1 MDYGILSVP
10 LGRDAVYGTL
20 SVDTTKFADHI
31 DRFLYEYGIRQVL
44 NDAMSDKKDK
54 DGNTLSVQAI
64 VAKAEK
70 KLDAL
75 YAGEL
80 RKSAE
85 PADPF
90 GAECYRIAMAD
101 IAANLKPKATNIP
114 KGTKDRLLF
123 VVNREAAKAGKPEM
137 DREGLFDWYMS
148 KNRASVEKRA
158 KANMAERDK
167 AGDAIANLF
176 AD

>member
-1 MDYGILSVP
+1 MDYGTLSIP

-20 SVDTTKFADHI
+20 SVDTAKFADHI
-31 DRFLYEYGIRQVL
+31 DRFLYEYGVRQVL

-101 IAANLKPKATNIP
+101 LAAAMKAKAVNIP
-114 KGTKDRLLF
+114 KGTTDRLMF
-123 VVNREAAKAGKPEM
+123 TINRELAKAGKAEI
-137 DREGLFDWYMS
+137 DRAAAYAGYMA
-148 KNRASVEKRA
+148 KNGKSVEKRA
-158 KANMAERDK
+158 TANLAERDK
-167 AGDAIANLF
+167 AATSVTDLF
-176 AD
+176 